1 MDENLR
7 RLAERLGIVTEYTDS
22 GLNIQKHVVSDE
34 TVRFFAE
41 ELGYKA
47 STPEDVEKS
56 LRALDKRR
64 WQYVLEPVYVVAG
77 KNRVFEAVL
86 PATDLDGDF
95 SLTLT
100 GLQTGEKTEVSF
112 IVTELPESRLIGKK
126 KYHKVSVEITS
137 ELAIGYYNVEFST
150 ASGLWRT
157 LLAVAPEKC
166 YVPAGWEKKRL
177 WGFCV
182 QLYSLRSRRNWGI
195 GDFTDLYN
203 FADICRRAGADVIG
217 LNPVNVLGH
226 CFPEEASPYMSISR
240 LFLNP
245 IYIDVESV
253 PEFEPEDRYQIEAD
267 IADLNAAEKI
277 DYGRVYPLKIKVL
290 QSLYKRMKEDPERM
304 EEFAAFCREK
314 GEDLDR
320 LAAFQALYEDKWQD
334 HWGGWRAWE
343 KEFRSPN
350 SAAVK
355 KYCREH
361 ADRLGFF
368 KFLQFEADRQLK
380 KVAAHVRE
388 AGLQIGIYRDLPVG
402 VGRDSAEAWS
412 DEGVFLRKSGAG
424 APPDAFFP
432 TGQKWNLA
440 AFDPFELKAR
450 AYAPFIRIIRAAA
463 AGAGALRLDHV
474 MSLMRLFVI
483 PEAAGKEGTYLLYN
497 FEDMLNIVAL
507 ESHLNRCLI
516 VGESIGNVPEGF
528 LDRIAA
534 KNIMSMSVLWSER
547 WDAGWGDFKAPYQY
561 PENVV
566 ASVGTH
572 DMPPLKMWWFGYDIA
587 LSRQLGITSS
597 DEEMRNN
604 YHKREADRWKLLKAM
619 DENQVW
625 PEDNHRRGDYLF
637 GEGYPEG
644 LEEAVHRFMARSNA
658 KIFLVQPED
667 VFQVDKQQNVPGTD
681 RDRYPNWRLKL
692 PVNLEDMENMLAYYR
707 NIAAVKKER

>member
-380 KVAAHVRE
+380 KVSAHVRE

-516 VGESIGNVPEGF
+516 LERE
-528 LDRIAA
+528 AA
-534 KNIMSMSVLWSER
+534 R
-547 WDAGWGDFKAPYQY
+547 QY
-561 PENVV
+561 GLEEVNVV
-566 ASVGTH
+566 PRPKAGGSFATAAYQAFAQ
-572 DMPPLKMWWFGYDIA
+572 FGYDIA

-597 DEEMRNN
+597 DGEMRNN